1 MEPKLKVLLVEDS
14 RLFRQVFKQL
24 LRTRFPSLEIH
35 EATNG
40 EEALRMTEKIGPD
53 LIFMDIRLP
62 DANGLE
68 LTRRIKAQHPR
79 TFLTILTGYESE
91 YREAASRDADHF
103 LSKHSTSSD
112 VFSLI
117 DNILNRPEGATAPE
131 RSATFSS

>member
-24 LRTRFPSLEIH
+24 LRARFPSLEIH

-40 EEALRMTEKIGPD
+40 EEALRITEKIGPD

-62 DANGLE
+62 DANGLD
-68 LTRRIKAQHPR
+68 LTRKIKARYPR
-79 TFLTILTGYESE
+79 TVLTILTAYESE
-91 YREAASRDADHF
+91 YREAASTDADHF

-117 DNILNRPEGATAPE
+117 DNILNRPEGTAPSE

>member
-24 LRTRFPSLEIH
+24 LQTRFPSLEIH
-35 EATNG
+35 EAANG
-40 EEALRMTEKIGPD
+40 EDALAMADKIGPD

-79 TFLTILTGYESE
+79 IIVTILTGYESE
-91 YREAASRDADHF
+91 YREAASRDADYF

-117 DNILNRPEGATAPE
+117 ENILNRPEGTVSPE
-131 RSATFSS
+131 EHSTFSS

>member
-35 EATNG
+35 EAKNG

-68 LTRRIKAQHPR
+68 LTRKIKAQYPPII
-79 TFLTILTGYESE
+79 LTILTGYESE
-91 YREAASRDADHF
+91 YREAATRDADHF

-117 DNILNRPEGATAPE
+117 DNILNRTEEMAP
-131 RSATFSS
+131 SK

>member
-1 MEPKLKVLLVEDS
+1 MGPKLKVLLVEDS
-14 RLFRQVFKQL
+14 RLFRQVFKEL

-40 EEALRMTEKIGPD
+40 EEALRMTEKIGPE

-68 LTRRIKAQHPR
+68 LTRRIKAQYPR
-79 TFLTILTGYESE
+79 TVLTILTGYESE
-91 YREAASRDADHF
+91 YREAAGRDADHF
-103 LSKHSTSSD
+103 LSKHSTSLE

-117 DNILNRPEGATAPE
+117 DNILSRTEGTAPSE
-131 RSATFSS
+131 RPATSSS

>member
-35 EATNG
+35 EASNG
-40 EEALRMTEKIGPD
+40 EEALAVTDQIAPS

-68 LTRRIKAQHPR
+68 LAQEIKARHPR
-79 TFLTILTGYESE
+79 IIMIILTGYDSE
-91 YREAASRDADHF
+91 YREAAGRNADHF
-103 LSKHSTSSD
+103 LSKRSTSAE

-117 DNILNRPEGATAPE
+117 ENVMKQMEATVP
-131 RSATFSS
+131 